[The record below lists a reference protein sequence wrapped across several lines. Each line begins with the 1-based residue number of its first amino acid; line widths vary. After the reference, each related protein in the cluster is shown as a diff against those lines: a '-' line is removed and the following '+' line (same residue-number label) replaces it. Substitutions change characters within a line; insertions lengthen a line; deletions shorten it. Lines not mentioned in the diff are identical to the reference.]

1 MTARRQSVGYRRLI
15 ALLADLLLFALGA
28 FVLMLALGAVAG
40 EVDLPRL
47 ALSYEACFLIA
58 GALNVLH
65 IPLRESP

>member
-1 MTARRQSVGYRRLI
+1 MTARSVGYLRLI
-15 ALLADLLLFALGA
+15 ALLGDLLLVALGA
-28 FVLMLALGAVAG
+28 FALMWALGTVAG
-40 EVDLPRL
+40 EVALPRL